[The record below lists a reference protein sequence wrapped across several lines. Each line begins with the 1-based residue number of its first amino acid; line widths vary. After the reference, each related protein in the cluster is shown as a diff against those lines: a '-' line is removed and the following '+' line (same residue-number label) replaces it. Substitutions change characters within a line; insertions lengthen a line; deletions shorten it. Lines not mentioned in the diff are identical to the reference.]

1 MKIKEVPSVHLKLR
15 ETRVRE
21 ETFCPKSSGE
31 THVKNTLFVL
41 NSEMIDKIIQNRR
54 AETKIIL
61 LNLNSIYMFP
71 FSILL
76 PSFGLYTRIGC
87 FLFPMKSYLI
97 TICIAKNISSNS
109 VTVKLFIF
117 EQDN

>member
-21 ETFCPKSSGE
+21 ETSCPKSSGE